1 MCFSFVIE
9 QNLINHFATIKG
21 FNKKKILTGL
31 LNSFDK
37 EYCYINIKDKN
48 ENENKYFNEKK
59 NKKIKI
65 KLSEQN
71 INNLICCFTPF
82 TYEKNKNIID
92 DVFGNFYCKLNNDD
106 GVNNYINKN
115 KNIRDLGGIN
125 N

>member
-1 MCFSFVIE
+1 VNLNESLNLKEKINNIDLFENLLGKISSVICFSFVIE

-48 ENENKYFNEKK
+48 ENENKYFNEKL

-65 KLSEQN
+65 KLS
-71 INNLICCFTPF
+71 
-82 TYEKNKNIID
+82 
-92 DVFGNFYCKLNNDD
+92 
-106 GVNNYINKN
+106 
-115 KNIRDLGGIN
+115 
-125 N
+125 